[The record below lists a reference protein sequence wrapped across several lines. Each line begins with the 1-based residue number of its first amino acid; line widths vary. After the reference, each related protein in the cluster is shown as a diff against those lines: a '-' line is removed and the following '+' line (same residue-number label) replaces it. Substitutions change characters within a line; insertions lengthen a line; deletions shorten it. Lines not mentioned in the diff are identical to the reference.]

1 MKKNYSRQIFVLL
14 TRRVYKLSKK
24 RKLGWSWNDAQRW
37 VSQNLFRFYKGRPI
51 SKIKATEVDNLIIAI
66 LDKQPI
72 PFAKIPAPTRQI
84 CGSVFDLTTS
94 DLMDKNWWLFADFVQ
109 TLDPNLKIRVAF
121 ENIIDTGIIKQ
132 NELLNPKDIVE
143 DLRLKN
149 LGSDEMLIFKT
160 MIAPNKK
167 DDGNPCSYYLLI
179 TLLDS
184 VYDIKGDEDEI
195 LKIVGESDLSF
206 EAKRKREIR
215 KRQAEAIK
223 KEREARQ
230 RAEGVIR
237 PKQVEGKEEE
247 EKKLSLETLKN
258 LEKLYESK
266 KISKEFFEI
275 AIRELKQKLEKGGE
289 I

>member
-1 MKKNYSRQIFVLL
+1 MKKNFSRQIFVLL

-24 RKLGWSWNDAQRW
+24 RKLGWSWNDAQKW

-51 SKIKATEVDNLIIAI
+51 SKIKATEVDNLIIAV

-72 PFAKIPAPTRQI
+72 PFAKIPAPIRQI

-195 LKIVGESDLSF
+195 LKIVGESDLSL

>member
-1 MKKNYSRQIFVLL
+1 MKKNFSRQIFVLL
-14 TRRVYKLSKK
+14 TRRVYKISKK
-24 RKLGWSWNDAQRW
+24 RNLGWSWNDAQKW

-72 PFAKIPAPTRQI
+72 PFAKIPAPIRQI

-195 LKIVGESDLSF
+195 LKIVGESDLSL

-230 RAEGVIR
+230 KAEGVIR

>member
-1 MKKNYSRQIFVLL
+1 MKKNFSRQIFVLL
-14 TRRVYKLSKK
+14 TRRVYKISKK
-24 RKLGWSWNDAQRW
+24 RKLGWSWNDSQKW

-230 RAEGVIR
+230 RAEEVIR